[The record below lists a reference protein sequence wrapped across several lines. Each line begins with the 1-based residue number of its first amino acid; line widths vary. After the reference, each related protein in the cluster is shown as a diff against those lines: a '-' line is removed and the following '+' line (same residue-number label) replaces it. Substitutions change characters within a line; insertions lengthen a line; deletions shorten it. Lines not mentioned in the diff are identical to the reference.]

1 MSKRH
6 RGDDSAPL
14 SKAELRAHAHAERH
28 RVKGELHVLA
38 ASVGRSRDVD
48 ECDEPAVEWK
58 PMHHLD
64 HHHASERE
72 SRRRRL
78 RHWKMKEWKRRTN
91 ARRTRIQ
98 IELRH
103 AKSA

>member
-1 MSKRH
+1 
-6 RGDDSAPL
+6 
-14 SKAELRAHAHAERH
+14 
-28 RVKGELHVLA
+28 
-38 ASVGRSRDVD
+38 
-48 ECDEPAVEWK
+48 
-58 PMHHLD
+58 
-64 HHHASERE
+64 
-72 SRRRRL
+72 L